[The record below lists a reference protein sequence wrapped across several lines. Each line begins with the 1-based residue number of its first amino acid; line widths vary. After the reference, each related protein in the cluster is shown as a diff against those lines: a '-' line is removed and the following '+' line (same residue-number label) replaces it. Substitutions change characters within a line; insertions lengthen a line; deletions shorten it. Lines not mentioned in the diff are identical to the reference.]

1 MIFKNTIKRFVLEE
15 VEKEYKSGNYAA
27 YAPFMDTLLSRNTPL
42 KSTNLDRRLIHYWE
56 SRKLFNEVS
65 DNGYLSFFDVS
76 LLNVLQELKV
86 IGVTP
91 KTMEEVHKFFFGNN
105 SFLDALFSKSNIE
118 KLAFSSKEID
128 DLSKSKDLLQ
138 MLKNYGWNNFS
149 LTILAILLTR
159 KNTCLHV
166 SAGGKVAAFEVDNII
181 NHLDPN
187 VVLNELFNGSFISIS
202 LYKIIYKV
210 IDDNELFSLNE
221 GVLEI
226 KESSINI
233 IKKMFND
240 DKIQK
245 ITFRLNDKRT
255 PIMEVTKRL
264 DFAEFYNKIHYL
276 KKKGTFLDMQIK
288 TRDGKV
294 QLFEVTELINTK

>member
-1 MIFKNTIKRFVLEE
+1 MIFKNTIKRFVLQE

-76 LLNVLQELKV
+76 WLNVLQELKV

-166 SAGGKVAAFEVDNII
+166 SAGGKVAAFEVADII
-181 NHLDPN
+181 DPSDSFGR
-187 VVLNELFNGSFISIS
+187 LNKFFNESFISVS
-202 LYKIIYKV
+202 LYNIIYKV
-210 IDDNELFSLNE
+210 INDNDLFNLND

-226 KESSINI
+226 KEASINI

-240 DKIQK
+240 DAIQK
-245 ITFRLNDKRT
+245 ITFRLNDKRM
-255 PIMEVTKRL
+255 PIVEVTKRL
-264 DFAEFYNKIHYL
+264 EFAEFYNKVHYL

-288 TRDGKV
+288 TRDGNV

>member
-76 LLNVLQELKV
+76 WLNVLQELKV

-233 IKKMFND
+233 IKKLFND
-240 DKIQK
+240 DAIQK
-245 ITFRLNDKRT
+245 ITFRLNDKKM
-255 PIMEVTKRL
+255 PIVEVTKRL
-264 DFAEFYNKIHYL
+264 DFAEFYNKVHYL

-288 TRDGKV
+288 TRDGNI

>member
-1 MIFKNTIKRFVLEE
+1 MILKNTIKRFVLEE
-15 VEKEYKSGNYAA
+15 VDKEYKAGNYTA

-65 DNGYLSFFDVS
+65 ENGYLSFFDICW
-76 LLNVLQELKV
+76 LNLLQELKGL
-86 IGVTP
+86 GVTP
-91 KTMEEVHKFFFGNN
+91 KTMEEMHNFFYGNN
-105 SFLDALFSKSNIE
+105 RFLEAMYSKTNIE
-118 KLAFSSKEID
+118 KLDVTSKEII
-128 DLSKSKDLLQ
+128 DLSKREDLSM
-138 MLKNYGWNNFS
+138 MLNNYGWNNFT
-149 LTILAILLTR
+149 LTILAILLKR
-159 KNTCLHV
+159 KNTILHL
-166 SAGGKVAAFEVDNII
+166 SAGGKVEAFEVDDII
-181 NHLDPN
+181 DPSN
-187 VVLNELFNGSFISIS
+187 SFERLNKFFNESFISVS
-202 LYKIIYKV
+202 LYNIIYKV
-210 IDDNELFSLNE
+210 INDNDLFNLND

-233 IKKMFND
+233 IKKLFND

-245 ITFRLNDKRT
+245 ITFRLNDKKT

-264 DFAEFYNKIHYL
+264 DFTEFYNKVHYL

-288 TRDGKV
+288 TRDGNV

>member
-76 LLNVLQELKV
+76 WLNVLQELKV

-159 KNTCLHV
+159 KNTCLQV
-166 SAGGKVAAFEVDNII
+166 SAGGKVAAFEVADII
-181 NHLDPN
+181 DPSDSFGR
-187 VVLNELFNGSFISIS
+187 LNKIFNESFISVS
-202 LYKIIYKV
+202 LYNIIYKV
-210 IDDNELFSLNE
+210 INDNDLFNLND

-226 KESSINI
+226 KEASINI

-240 DKIQK
+240 DAIQK
-245 ITFRLNDKRT
+245 ITFRLNDKRM
-255 PIMEVTKRL
+255 PIVEVTKRL
-264 DFAEFYNKIHYL
+264 DFAEFYNKVHYL

-288 TRDGKV
+288 TRDGNI

>member
-76 LLNVLQELKV
+76 WLNVLQELKV

-159 KNTCLHV
+159 KNTCLQV
-166 SAGGKVAAFEVDNII
+166 SAGGKVAAFEVADII
-181 NHLDPN
+181 DPSDSFGR
-187 VVLNELFNGSFISIS
+187 LNKIFNESFISVS
-202 LYKIIYKV
+202 LYNIIYKV
-210 IDDNELFSLNE
+210 INDNDLFNLND

-226 KESSINI
+226 KEASINI

-240 DKIQK
+240 DAIQK
-245 ITFRLNDKRT
+245 ITFRLNDKRM
-255 PIMEVTKRL
+255 PIVEVTKRL
-264 DFAEFYNKIHYL
+264 EFAEFYNKVHYL

-288 TRDGKV
+288 TRDGNV

>member
-1 MIFKNTIKRFVLEE
+1 MIFKNTINRFVLEE
-15 VEKEYKSGNYAA
+15 VEKEYKSGNYAS
-27 YAPFMDTLLSRNTPL
+27 YAPFMDKLLSRNTPL

-76 LLNVLQELKV
+76 WLNVLQELKV

-105 SFLDALFSKSNIE
+105 SFLEALFSRSNIE

-166 SAGGKVAAFEVDNII
+166 SAGGKVAAFEVEALMGHIDSDVK
-181 NHLDPN
+181 LYD
-187 VVLNELFNGSFISIS
+187 LFNGSFISIS
-202 LYKIIYKV
+202 LYNIIYKV
-210 IDDNELFSLNE
+210 INDNEIFSLNE

-233 IKKMFND
+233 IKKLFND

-245 ITFRLNDKRT
+245 ITFRLNDKKT

-264 DFAEFYNKIHYL
+264 DFTEFYNKVHYL
-276 KKKGTFLDMQIK
+276 QKKGTFLDMQIK
-288 TRDGKV
+288 TRDGNV
-294 QLFEVTELINTK
+294 QLFEVTELIKTK

>member
-1 MIFKNTIKRFVLEE
+1 MIFKNTINRFVLEE
-15 VEKEYKSGNYAA
+15 VEKEYKSGNYAS
-27 YAPFMDTLLSRNTPL
+27 YAPFMDKLLSRNTPL

-76 LLNVLQELKV
+76 WLNVLQELKV

-118 KLAFSSKEID
+118 ELAFSSKEID

-166 SAGGKVAAFEVDNII
+166 SAGGKVAAFEVADII
-181 NHLDPN
+181 DPSDSFGR
-187 VVLNELFNGSFISIS
+187 LNKIFNESFISVS
-202 LYKIIYKV
+202 LYNIIYKV
-210 IDDNELFSLNE
+210 INDNDLFNLND

-226 KESSINI
+226 KEASINI

-240 DKIQK
+240 DAIQK
-245 ITFRLNDKRT
+245 ITFRLNDKRM
-255 PIMEVTKRL
+255 PIVEVTKRL
-264 DFAEFYNKIHYL
+264 DFAEFYNKVHYL

-288 TRDGKV
+288 TRDGNV

>member
-27 YAPFMDTLLSRNTPL
+27 YALFMDTLLSRNTPL

-76 LLNVLQELKV
+76 WLNVLQELKV

-138 MLKNYGWNNFS
+138 MLKNHGWNNFS

-166 SAGGKVAAFEVDNII
+166 SAGGKVAAFEVADII
-181 NHLDPN
+181 DPSDSFGR
-187 VVLNELFNGSFISIS
+187 LNKFFNESFISVS
-202 LYKIIYKV
+202 LYNIIYKV
-210 IDDNELFSLNE
+210 INDNDLFNLND

-226 KESSINI
+226 KEASINI

-240 DKIQK
+240 DAIQK
-245 ITFRLNDKRT
+245 ITFRLNDKRM
-255 PIMEVTKRL
+255 PIVEVTKRL
-264 DFAEFYNKIHYL
+264 DFAEFYNKVHYL

-288 TRDGKV
+288 TRDGNV
-294 QLFEVTELINTK
+294 QLFEVTELIKTK